1 VVAADGPEV
10 LARRLAPLGACQPRL
25 AAAVLNVSITEIS
38 PMSKPLEPDES
49 ANPVAGDPPKIDVAP
64 PRPRD
69 LARLVSCAM
78 VLGAA
83 ATIAL
88 ILYGVIRFPT
98 VLNVRRDALSAIGAG
113 VGIATAYGFIGWFG
127 VRAPGLRD
135 PRLLREGVRFGLCS
149 GGLFAFSM
157 LGEYL
162 VPHDEHQNMILGL
175 TTFGLFFALLF
186 ASGLCATLATG
197 RASSGPLASLWSALI
212 ASQLWFLLLLGTYYA
227 FLETK
232 AEARFLVVDQV
243 IADFQ
248 RSGAPDLRAFIFEDY
263 MGGGFFH
270 SLLAP
275 LFALVLGSLAAGC
288 AKLLLFVKGTLRGGA

>member
-1 VVAADGPEV
+1 MSN
-10 LARRLAPLGACQPRL
+10 RLERD
-25 AAAVLNVSITEIS
+25 S
-38 PMSKPLEPDES
+38 S
-49 ANPVAGDPPKIDVAP
+49 ANPVADDQCKVDVAP
-64 PRPRD
+64 PRSLD
-69 LARLVSCAM
+69 LARLVSWAM
-78 VLGAA
+78 LIGAA
-83 ATIAL
+83 TTVAL

-98 VLNVRRDALSAIGAG
+98 VLRVPREAIAAIGAG
-113 VGIATAYGFIGWFG
+113 VGIATAYGVIGWFG

-135 PRLLREGVRFGLCS
+135 PRVLREGVRFGLCS
-149 GGLFAFSM
+149 GGMFAISM

-212 ASQLWFLLLLGTYYA
+212 ASQLWFLLLMVTYYA
-227 FLETK
+227 FLDTK

-243 IADFQ
+243 IADFH

-288 AKLLLFVKGTLRGGA
+288 AKALLFVKGARRGDA